1 MTRNQRRRDRI
12 RNEIPIA
19 QLLYDLG
26 YNVRPDAEYREQQFS
41 CDLHGDGRDVKP
53 SARVYPENKAWFCF
67 AESRRRDAIR
77 TIRDKFG
84 LSFMEALKWLEDK
97 YNLPNLPFEESD
109 RQGPTFN
116 QQLAEQVDP
125 VKTYEDDRIRTSTLL
140 DNITTQRV
148 LDMDVVASFWEAV
161 DKLTYMVSK
170 EQIDQMA
177 ARTALM
183 KIRERAMAEWK
194 ETCA

>member
-116 QQLAEQVDP
+116 QQLAEQLDP